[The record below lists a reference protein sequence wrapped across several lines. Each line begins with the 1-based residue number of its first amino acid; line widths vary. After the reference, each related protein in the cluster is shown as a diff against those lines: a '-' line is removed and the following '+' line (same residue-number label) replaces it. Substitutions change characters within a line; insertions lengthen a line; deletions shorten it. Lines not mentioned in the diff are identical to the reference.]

1 MFSTWGELICR
12 TDPTAPK
19 HAGLSA
25 FLLPLDNPGVEI
37 RPIRQMSGG
46 ASFNEVFLDEV
57 RVPDSLRLGSVGDG
71 WRVALTTLAFERATS
86 GSARSHEHGGSW
98 EQVLGLARWAG
109 VTADPVVRQRLAAL
123 YSLHRLRGL
132 NGERVAAESDPGAP
146 PGPLH
151 STAKLQWTQWMS
163 AVSDIV
169 SAILGPRLV
178 ADTGAWGTYA
188 WTDHVLGAPGYRI
201 AGGSD
206 EIQRNIIGERV
217 LGLPAEPRVDRGV
230 PFNQLRR

>member
-1 MFSTWGELICR
+1 
-12 TDPTAPK
+12 
-19 HAGLSA
+19 
-25 FLLPLDNPGVEI
+25 
-37 RPIRQMSGG
+37 
-46 ASFNEVFLDEV
+46 
-57 RVPDSLRLGSVGDG
+57 
-71 WRVALTTLAFERATS
+71 
-86 GSARSHEHGGSW
+86 
-98 EQVLGLARWAG
+98 
-109 VTADPVVRQRLAAL
+109 
-123 YSLHRLRGL
+123 L
-132 NGERVAAESDPGAP
+132 NGERVVAESEPGAP

-151 STAKLQWTQWMS
+151 STAKLQWTHWMS

-169 SAILGPRLV
+169 SGILGPRLV

-217 LGLPAEPRVDRGV
+217 LGLPAEPRVDRGI